1 MKGQNIKKYQ
11 QKDVNLMFKTDKK
24 TRNYINKVYY
34 RLSIYISSDYI
45 VRQTIIHFIIAST
58 TMNNNLFLDKKLH
71 YFFNKRQN
79 AQQKLRKLNMRKW
92 VIVDFGEQIET
103 KCNRISILV
112 L

>member
-1 MKGQNIKKYQ
+1 MKSQNIKKYQ

-58 TMNNNLFLDKKLH
+58 TMNNNLFLDKKLY
-71 YFFNKRQN
+71 YFFNTWQN